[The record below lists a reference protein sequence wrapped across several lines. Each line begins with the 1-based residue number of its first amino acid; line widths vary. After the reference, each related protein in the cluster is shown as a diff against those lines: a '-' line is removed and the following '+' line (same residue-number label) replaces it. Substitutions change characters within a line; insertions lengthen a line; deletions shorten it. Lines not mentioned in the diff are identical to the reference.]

1 VLWLSAVYKLT
12 SALVGRRG
20 REALAALVGKEDVKE
35 YNSLSEEARAK
46 MVQEFE
52 EHKATEQKAART
64 SNKSRVND
72 ITHTV
77 RMIEHDVS
85 ISQDGGLRVAW
96 LTVFLQL
103 LNLRSRTAIEAL
115 LFVTRGTT
123 DLGLQGVSFATEGV
137 ERFLL
142 DVQKVDP
149 QDFMGRL
156 EGYAIQGLKGKAAT
170 EHVWFEKYSHVTGA
184 AVNAKARVSAARTTL
199 RQDINTGLGMSHIL
213 WGLFGHTDMSQW
225 R

>member
-1 VLWLSAVYKLT
+1 
-12 SALVGRRG
+12 
-20 REALAALVGKEDVKE
+20 LAALVGKEDVKE

-52 EHKATEQKAART
+52 EHKATEQKAAHT
-64 SNKSRVND
+64 SNKSHVND
-72 ITHTV
+72 IMHTV
-77 RMIEHDVS
+77 QMIEHDVS
-85 ISQDGGLRVAW
+85 ISQDGGLRVVW

-103 LNLRSRTAIEAL
+103 LNLRSCTAIEVL
-115 LFVTRGTT
+115 LFVTHGTT

-142 DVQKVDP
+142 DMQKVDP
-149 QDFMGRL
+149 QDFMGHL

-170 EHVWFEKYSHVTGA
+170 GYLEHVWFEKYSHVTGA
-184 AVNAKARVSAARTTL
+184 AVNVKARVSAARTTL
-199 RQDINTGLGMSHIL
+199 RQDINMGLGMSHIL
-213 WGLFGHTDMSQW
+213 WGLFGHTDASQW